1 MSETVTTDPSALEE
15 AAGLL
20 AALDTS
26 AGRALLG
33 QRQVAREV
41 VVALVAAGHVI
52 VEGLQGLGKTLLVR
66 ALAQAIGGR
75 FGRIQF
81 TRALMPSDVT
91 GHAMFDKYFAIKR
104 AVAL

>member
-1 MSETVTTDPSALEE
+1 MSETVTTDPAGVEE

-20 AALDTS
+20 AALETS
-26 AGRALLG
+26 VGRALLG
-33 QRQVAREV
+33 QQQVIREV
-41 VVALVAAGHVI
+41 VVALVAAGHVL
-52 VEGLQGLGKTLLVR
+52 VEGLPGLGKTLLVR

-81 TRALMPSDVT
+81 TPDLMPSDVT

-104 AVAL
+104 AGAL